1 MGHRSLLFV
10 RKKELL
16 YGFKVLIGGSIKL
29 QEWEEKQI
37 ILLII
42 LLYIGMKQLL
52 QRFCYF
58 LFLSRNTNG
67 LFLLIITCYVYI
79 KNQILLILR
88 SAWNVYEKESFKVW
102 IFVLWLLPNNFWVI
116 LRTISSY
123 QPDNMDLEYYW
134 IYYSVWK
141 LHVSKRRLSSLYG
154 IFICILELDNCFFYP
169 SHIYFVWY
177 CKPPFIHGQGENSVK
192 FSACELF
199 FLRTGLSHLLF
210 FLLL

>member
-1 MGHRSLLFV
+1 
-10 RKKELL
+10 
-16 YGFKVLIGGSIKL
+16 
-29 QEWEEKQI
+29 
-37 ILLII
+37 
-42 LLYIGMKQLL
+42 MKQLL

-102 IFVLWLLPNNFWVI
+102 IFVLWLLPNNFRVI

-134 IYYSVWK
+134 IYFSVWK

-169 SHIYFVWY
+169 SHIF
-177 CKPPFIHGQGENSVK
+177 CAI
-192 FSACELF
+192 L
-199 FLRTGLSHLLF
+199 
-210 FLLL
+210 

>member
-102 IFVLWLLPNNFWVI
+102 IFVLWLLPNNFRVI

-134 IYYSVWK
+134 IYFSVWK
-141 LHVSKRRLSSLYG
+141 LHVQREGCLPCMGYLSVS
-154 IFICILELDNCFFYP
+154 
-169 SHIYFVWY
+169 
-177 CKPPFIHGQGENSVK
+177 
-192 FSACELF
+192 
-199 FLRTGLSHLLF
+199 
-210 FLLL
+210 